1 MSVPVPALTRRGI
14 NRALFG
20 MWALFWLLMFVVAY
34 EDHRGHSGVRWWE
47 PFVWEGSSCLVA
59 TVWLVLQRRLT
70 ARGTVTISEPGR
82 WFLRHAAWLPLVA
95 LTFVI
100 AIYALRHGIYAL
112 TTETYEHPGWAYLL
126 FYESVK
132 LLLFASLWL
141 GIIFGLESFASWRD
155 ERERLLSLQKHL
167 AESQLAQLKAQLQ
180 PHFLFNALNT
190 ISSLMQVDVERA
202 DRLLTQLADLLRAT
216 LQAGERDMTSLRDE
230 IEVLKLYARIMEE
243 RYAGRVTLDWQVAD
257 DALDA
262 RVPALMLQP
271 LLENAFKH
279 GVERSTG
286 PARLGVAA
294 RRVGERLE
302 VTVRNSGALGN
313 GGGQAGGIGL
323 RNCRERLALLHGADA
338 SLALTQEP
346 GMVVARVALPWRRHA
361 T

>member
-1 MSVPVPALTRRGI
+1 MSPPAPTLTRRDV
-14 NRALFG
+14 NRALFAL
-20 MWALFWLLMFVVAY
+20 WALFWLLMIVVAV
-34 EDHRGHSGVRWWE
+34 EDHRDDSGVRWWE
-47 PFVWEGSSCLVA
+47 PYVWEGSSALVA
-59 TVWLVLQRRLT
+59 TFWLVLQRRLT
-70 ARGTVTISEPGR
+70 SGWNVPISQPWR
-82 WFLRHAAWLPLVA
+82 WFARQAVWLPLVA

-100 AIYALRHGIYAL
+100 SIYALRHGVYAL

-126 FYESVK
+126 FYESIK

-216 LQAGERDMTSLRDE
+216 LQAGERDITSLRDE
-230 IEVLKLYARIMEE
+230 LEVLELYARIMQE
-243 RYAGRVTLDWQVAD
+243 RFAGRVTLDWQVD
-257 DALDA
+257 HDVLEA
-262 RVPALMLQP
+262 RVPALILQP

-279 GVERSTG
+279 GVERSTEHG
-286 PARLGVAA
+286 NLSLKA
-294 RRVGERLE
+294 RRAGERLE
-302 VTVRNSGALGN
+302 VTVRNTGALG
-313 GGGQAGGIGL
+313 GAGRGGGIGL
-323 RNCRERLALLHGADA
+323 RNCRERLALLHGSAA
-338 SLALTQEP
+338 SLTLTEER
-346 GMVVARVALPWRRHA
+346 GEVVARLSLPWQRHA